1 MPASI
6 FIQIYPLPFRAFNSI
21 FMKILIVEDE
31 EELADSINHY
41 LEKGGYLC
49 ETASTFSDAGEKTA
63 VYEYDLVILDLMLP
77 DGDGLKLLKHLKENR
92 YAAGILI
99 VSARNSLDDKINGL
113 NLGADDY
120 ITKPFHLAEL
130 NARIHSILRRRQ
142 FDGNDRVDIG
152 EINIDLNRCEVHIQD
167 SPVLLTKTEYDL
179 LLYFIH
185 NKNRVLTKEQIA
197 EHLWGEQADMLDSFD
212 FIYTHVKNLRKKIVN
227 AGGQDRL
234 KNIYAMGYKFV
245 LP

>member
-1 MPASI
+1 
-6 FIQIYPLPFRAFNSI
+6 
-21 FMKILIVEDE
+21 MKILIVEDE
-31 EELADSINHY
+31 EDLADSVSRY
-41 LEKGGYLC
+41 LEQGGYLC
-49 ETASTFSDAGEKTA
+49 ETASTFREADEKLA

-77 DGDGLKLLKHLKENR
+77 DGDGLKLLESIKQNR
-92 YAAGILI
+92 YLCGVLI
-99 VSARNSLDDKINGL
+99 VSAKNALDDKITGL

-142 FDGNDRVDIG
+142 FDGNDYVRA
-152 EINIDLNRCEVHIQD
+152 EEMEIDLKSHEVSIRGAT
-167 SPVLLTKTEYDL
+167 VTLTKTEYEL

-197 EHLWGEQADMLDSFD
+197 EHLWGEQADMLDNYD
-212 FIYTHVKNLRKKIVN
+212 FIYTHVKNLRKKIM
-227 AGGQDRL
+227 ASGGSDRV

>member
-1 MPASI
+1 
-6 FIQIYPLPFRAFNSI
+6 
-21 FMKILIVEDE
+21 MKILIVEDE
-31 EELADSINHY
+31 EELADSVSHY
-41 LEKGGYLC
+41 LELDGYLC
-49 ETASTFSDAGEKTA
+49 ETASTFDEASEKTSL
-63 VYEYDLVILDLMLP
+63 YEYDLIILDLMLP
-77 DGDGLKLLKHLKENR
+77 DGDGLKLLKQVRQHR
-92 YAAGILI
+92 HTAGILI

-130 NARIHSILRRRQ
+130 NARVHSILRRRQ
-142 FDGNDRVDIG
+142 FDGNDRVTADDIS
-152 EINIDLNRCEVHIQD
+152 IDIDTCEVQIQD
-167 SPVLLTKTEYDL
+167 HVILLTKTEYEL

-197 EHLWGEQADMLDSFD
+197 DHLWGEQADMLDNFD
-212 FIYTHVKNLRKKIVN
+212 FIYTHVKNLRKKIIT
-227 AGGQDRL
+227 AGGRDHL